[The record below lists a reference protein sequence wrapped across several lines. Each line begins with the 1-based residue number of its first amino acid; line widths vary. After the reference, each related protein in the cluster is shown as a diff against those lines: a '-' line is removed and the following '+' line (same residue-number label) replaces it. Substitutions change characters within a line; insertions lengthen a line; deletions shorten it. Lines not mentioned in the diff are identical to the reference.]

1 MNFKKECKRL
11 YNTVFGETLIFD
23 DLLFDLFFDNC
34 KYYIVDSKIASMLFL
49 LPCEIVVNEINY
61 PAKYLYAAATNPHFQ
76 GQGIMTKLLES
87 VCNENDGII
96 FLKPAQSSL
105 QDFYLKRGFTP
116 FCASINPNSDKRVF
130 FDENFKKLTT
140 FCDKEKSSYTLMYN
154 CKSQID
160 LSNLYF
166 VDTMG

>member
-1 MNFKKECKRL
+1 MNLKKECKRI
-11 YNTVFGETLIFD
+11 YNTAFGETLIFD
-23 DLLFDLFFDNC
+23 DLLFDRFFDNC
-34 KYYIVDSKIASMLFL
+34 KYYKVGLKVAAMLFL
-49 LPCEIVVNEINY
+49 LPCEIMIDDIKY
-61 PAKYLYAAATNPHFQ
+61 PAKYLYAAATDPCYQ

-116 FCASINPNSDKRVF
+116 FYATINPQSKKRVVF
-130 FDENFKKLTT
+130 GDDFAELAA

-154 CKSQID
+154 CKSQFD